1 MENITINRLA
11 GIFERLAAIEDRY
24 SVGKLSDDILFAVTQ
39 LIGLASEDPPNIDEI
54 LATINYV
61 KSDPNY
67 KYLLLDKLD
76 LLVRNTANDLLNSAP
91 PRFDQMPDIYK
102 TFSNEKLDIL
112 LSTDFEQLKRKLI
125 DLSAKER
132 ALAAK
137 ERALGEDDSAG
148 RARLNEYKEYIKD
161 LMSDKGRAKFYK
173 DEIKFM
179 IKMNNSIDS
188 IKNLINDIFAK
199 ANSTVQ
205 SFEQPR
211 PATQQQQKST
221 TPKKRSP
228 STTTKVY
235 DEDEDEDIV
244 ESVKEVG
251 PQVRRERDEE
261 GDEVVILPSEP
272 EETESDVVKVI
283 KAIENVQENIDSG
296 LDVEFEFDNYENIK
310 NTLLESLVNVG
321 ILSYDPAIDS
331 GKTKKE
337 TLAEFIGLL
346 KQYRDVAK
354 RSLND
359 VLSMINTR
367 NITKRREALPAPKPS
382 TPEQFQRQ
390 LDKRNLI
397 RRRDTEQVS
406 QVQAPSELLKLGAM
420 LENHLANVGKFI
432 AELEKLYF
440 ALSGEKKLKAV

>member
-132 ALAAK
+132 AL
-137 ERALGEDDSAG
+137 GEDDSAG

-261 GDEVVILPSEP
+261 GEVVILPSEP

-337 TLAEFIGLL
+337 ILAEFIGLL

-359 VLSMINTR
+359 VMGMINNR
-367 NITKRREALPAPKPS
+367 NI
-382 TPEQFQRQ
+382 
-390 LDKRNLI
+390 I
-397 RRRDTEQVS
+397 RRRKEQVS